1 MSVAPV
7 LQSGDRSPA
16 VAQIRAWLAVVGLL
30 PAADGDVYGDVYDEA
45 TGQAVRAFQQRQGL
59 SVDGLVGPETYRALE
74 EARWR
79 LGDRPL
85 FHQVG
90 RPYTGDDV
98 LALQHRLLELG
109 FDAGRA
115 DGVFG
120 PHTEAALRDFQRNC
134 GLNADG
140 ACGPRTLRALRQ
152 LQRTV
157 VGGRAHGLREAEA
170 LRHRGPSLAGKAVVV
185 DPGHGGEDP
194 GVRAG
199 ELTEADVAADVGR
212 RLEGRLVAAGMS
224 AFLTR
229 GPDRCPSDAE
239 RAAFANSTGADLL
252 ISLHLDAAPSPRPQ
266 GVATYYYGS
275 GRDGGSA
282 AGERLASLVQRE
294 IVARTD
300 FLDGR
305 THAKTWELLRL
316 TRMPAIRLELGY
328 LTHPADAARL
338 ASADLRE
345 TVVEA
350 LLVAIQRLF
359 LPMDLDFPTGAL
371 RLPLAAR

>member
-1 MSVAPV
+1 
-7 LQSGDRSPA
+7 
-16 VAQIRAWLAVVGLL
+16 VAQIKSWLVIVGLL
-30 PAADGDVYGDVYDEA
+30 PEGSDDHFDAA
-45 TGQAVRAFQQRQGL
+45 TTHAVRAFQQRQGL
-59 SVDGLVGPETYRALE
+59 SVDGVVGPETYRALE
-74 EARWR
+74 AARWR

-85 FHQVG
+85 VHQVG
-90 RPYTGDDV
+90 HPYIGDDV

-120 PHTEAALRDFQRNC
+120 PHTERALRDFQRNC
-134 GLNADG
+134 GLSVDG
-140 ACGPRTLRALRQ
+140 TCGPRTLRALRQ
-152 LQRTV
+152 LERTV
-157 VGGRAHGLREAEA
+157 VGGRANGLRESEA

-185 DPGHGGEDP
+185 DPGHGGADR
-194 GVRAG
+194 GCSTG
-199 ELTEADVAADVGR
+199 DLTEAEVTADLGR
-212 RLEGRLVAAGMS
+212 RLEGRLVAAGMN
-224 AFLTR
+224 AYLTH
-229 GPDRCPSDAE
+229 GPEGCPSDAQ
-239 RAAFANSTGADLL
+239 RAAFANSTGADVL
-252 ISLHLDAAPSPRPQ
+252 ISLHVDAAPSPHAQ

-282 AGERLASLVQRE
+282 AGERLAGLVQRE

-300 FLDGR
+300 FLDAR

-328 LTHPADAARL
+328 LSHPADAARL

-350 LLVAIQRLF
+350 ILVAIQRLF
-359 LPMDLDFPTGAL
+359 LPVELDFPTGVL
-371 RLPLAAR
+371 RLPQAAR